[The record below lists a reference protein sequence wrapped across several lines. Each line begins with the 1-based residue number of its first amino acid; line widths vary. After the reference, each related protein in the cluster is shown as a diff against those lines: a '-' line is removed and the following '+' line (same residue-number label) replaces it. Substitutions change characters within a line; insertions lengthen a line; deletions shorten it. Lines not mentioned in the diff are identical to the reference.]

1 MLLAHLLVII
11 SPDSRRTSRVPLTK
25 AKIRALQ
32 SLARKKDRDAT
43 RQFIVDGVRGV
54 GEAIRSR
61 FPMLE
66 LYYTG
71 ALLSDAEGTAL
82 VTEARRRAPAVHQIT
97 PREMD
102 QISETVTAQGIV
114 AVMQQEQWTLAE
126 VLRKEGSRSVIVA
139 LDRIADPGNLGAI
152 IRTCDWFGVD
162 ALLLGNGCVEPYNPK
177 VVRSTVGSI
186 FHLPI
191 LTDHELPLMLP
202 QVKKSG
208 YTVYATAADGAT
220 YTDEIRYEEKIFLM
234 LGNEARGISP
244 GLMQTADARLAIRRH
259 GAAESLNVSVAC
271 GIVLAG
277 IMNSR

>member
-1 MLLAHLLVII
+1 
-11 SPDSRRTSRVPLTK
+11 
-25 AKIRALQ
+25 
-32 SLARKKDRDAT
+32 
-43 RQFIVDGVRGV
+43 
-54 GEAIRSR
+54 
-61 FPMLE
+61 MLE

-126 VLRKEGSRSVIVA
+126 VLRKGGSRSVIVA

-162 ALLLGNGCVEPYNPK
+162 ALLLGSGCVEPYNPK